1 MVVIDT
7 ATKKLHCFSKYGRT
21 LKIVSHHIYRNY
33 MLLCHTSQQAES
45 GMSYQDL
52 RNFFRTADVCIAIS
66 IR

>member
-1 MVVIDT
+1 MVIVDT
-7 ATKKLHCFSKYGRT
+7 ATKKLNYFPKYGRT

-33 MLLCHTSQQAES
+33 MLLWHISRQAES